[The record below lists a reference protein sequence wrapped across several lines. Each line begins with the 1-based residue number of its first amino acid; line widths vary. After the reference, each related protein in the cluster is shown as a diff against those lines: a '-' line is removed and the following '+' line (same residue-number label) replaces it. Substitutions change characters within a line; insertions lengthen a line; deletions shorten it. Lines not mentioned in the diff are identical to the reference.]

1 MHQVI
6 LGVKIVETTV
16 EVQLNGAVVLPVE
29 VREQYHIR
37 AGDRLRLV
45 DIDGVFILAQQKP
58 PAFPQH
64 EPQVQD
70 FEAEIAHFERLKP
83 QLLQQHPGRF
93 VAIYHGEVVAVGDDK
108 MDVLATVQATYGDVA
123 CHITQVTENGPRRVR
138 MLSPRIVR

>member
-1 MHQVI
+1 M
-6 LGVKIVETTV
+6 ETTV
-16 EVQLNGAVVLPVE
+16 EVELNGAVVLPIE
-29 VREQYHIR
+29 IREQYHIR

-45 DIDGVFILAQQKP
+45 DIDGVFILAQQKTPAP
-58 PAFPQH
+58 PHREQQI
-64 EPQVQD
+64 ED

-83 QLLQQHPGRF
+83 QLLQQYPGRF

-108 MDVLATVQATYGDVA
+108 MDVLATVQAKYGDVA